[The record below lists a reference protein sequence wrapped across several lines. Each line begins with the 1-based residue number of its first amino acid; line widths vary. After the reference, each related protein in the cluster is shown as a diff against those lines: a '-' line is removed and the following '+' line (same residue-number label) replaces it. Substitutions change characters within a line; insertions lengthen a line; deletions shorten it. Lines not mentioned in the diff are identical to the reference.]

1 MTPNYKL
8 TRKRNMKN
16 VVIRVKDGV
25 VCVSAPMRTPVGEID
40 RIVESKAGWISKQL
54 AKPPAP
60 RFELKHYDATA
71 CLEKFNKIAE
81 NVYPLIRSKLSD
93 RPAMYVKAYKS
104 RWGCAY
110 PSRNYIILST
120 QLFDKPDAAIEYVI
134 LHEYAH
140 FLAPNHGEKFHK
152 IMRELM
158 PDYKE
163 RRQLLRAQKT

>member
-1 MTPNYKL
+1 MTNYKL
-8 TRKRNMKN
+8 TRKKMKN

-25 VCVSAPMRTPVGEID
+25 VCVSAPMRAPVGEIN
-40 RIVESKAGWISKQL
+40 RIVESKADWIEKQL

-60 RFELKHYDATA
+60 KFALKHYDPTA
-71 CLEKFNKIAE
+71 CLEKFGKIAE
-81 NVYPLIRSKLSD
+81 RVYPLIRD
-93 RPAMYVKAYKS
+93 RLPNQPAMYVKAYKS

-120 QLFDKPDAAIEYVI
+120 QLFDKPDSAIEYVI

-163 RRQLLRAQKT
+163 RRQLLKIQKT